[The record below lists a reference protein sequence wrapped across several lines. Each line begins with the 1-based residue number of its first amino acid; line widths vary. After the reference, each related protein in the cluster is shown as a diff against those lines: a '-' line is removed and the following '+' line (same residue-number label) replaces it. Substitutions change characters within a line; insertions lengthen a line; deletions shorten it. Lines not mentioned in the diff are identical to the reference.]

1 MLNVGRNNAELSFY
15 YTNKNKTVDYSR
27 RTAPQNQPPSW
38 KSSSLSSVPLTDS
51 SESSVL
57 DILSE
62 TERKL
67 NVSRNNTGLTFYYTN
82 NEKTAVIPDAQRP
95 TKNQPPS

>member
-1 MLNVGRNNAELSFY
+1 MLVEITPSYHSTIQIKIRQLTIPDAQRP
-15 YTNKNKTVDYSR
+15 TK
-27 RTAPQNQPPSW
+27 NQPPSW